1 MRSDKAR
8 VPNSLTAKIKS
19 AKIQS
24 ETRILAGFANICTR
38 ENSMLFPIAG
48 NWITA
53 THGREK
59 RREYLA
65 SFPGLPTVRF
75 LIACSFCILQA
86 IKNWTVGRPGN
97 EAREYQ
103 QNDREQRQMMET
115 RYLITLC
122 VHFAAYNYCLF
133 TPHKPTVCSLF
144 FFFTYMPAHYTNT
157 RFFFQFIL
165 WIPAYSLSHW

>member
-122 VHFAAYNYCLF
+122 VHFAAYSHNYCPF
-133 TPHKPTVCSLF
+133 NPHKPTVCGF
-144 FFFTYMPAHYTNT
+144 FLEFHTCLHTTQTPV
-157 RFFFQFIL
+157 FFFQFIL
-165 WIPAYSLSHW
+165 